1 MRPSW
6 PQKSRGG
13 CRCGFLLSSPL
24 PERERASD
32 DSNITQLGG
41 KTFNLQKA
49 QKGEPHAI
57 SVGCWPRPAL
67 VIGGAAPPCHR
78 ALVIS
83 TAASRDGG
91 ANTAAE
97 VNLCAEPRCCLLLP
111 CPGKPGFCK
120 HNSARMPNRAT
131 EGMRDGIL
139 LGGLMPRCIRIL
151 YSVLHDCVCGLWSAR
166 LWSVAC
172 VCR

>member
-1 MRPSW
+1 MTRGCRIDEREFRYEDEMRPSW

-111 CPGKPGFCK
+111 CPGLQASPD
-120 HNSARMPNRAT
+120 SASTTVRGCPT
-131 EGMRDGIL
+131 EQRKE
-139 LGGLMPRCIRIL
+139 
-151 YSVLHDCVCGLWSAR
+151 
-166 LWSVAC
+166 
-172 VCR
+172 